1 MRRSRG
7 RVLGPILI
15 AGLVLTGTSGAVAE
29 SDAKRFPT
37 LDSLRDAS
45 DLIVVGQVTAV
56 EPGEPL
62 VDEANTCEST
72 DATVAISRRLRA
84 RSAARPWSSTTPATA
99 VQRRCWARGSRR
111 ARRCSS
117 WSRSRPSAST
127 RPRPRRSWGARRTAR
142 SRSARP
148 GTPLPPRVVR
158 PPVRGAG
165 RGRGHADAAPDG
177 RDRTDPGPA
186 RTGQP
191 GAGVARPPPSRLVAR
206 LTTPPQATV
215 RSCASRRRGRRRQS
229 RSTRA

>member
-72 DATVAISRRLRA
+72 DATVAISRRLKGEVGGQTVVVHYA
-84 RSAARPWSSTTPATA
+84 GDCGPAPVLGKGIPSGTTLFFLVEEPALGEHSTTTQAIVGRAPDGTIA
-99 VQRRCWARGSRR
+99 VRKAGDSPSSARGP
-111 ARRCSS
+111 A
-117 WSRSRPSAST
+117 
-127 RPRPRRSWGARRTAR
+127 AR
-142 SRSARP
+142 SRSWSRP
-148 GTPLPPRVVR
+148 RTRRRCPR
-158 PPVRGAG
+158 
-165 RGRGHADAAPDG
+165 
-177 RDRTDPGPA
+177 RTRSHGPRACSDGPA
-186 RTGQP
+186 WRW
-191 GAGVARPPPSRLVAR
+191 R
-206 LTTPPQATV
+206 
-215 RSCASRRRGRRRQS
+215 RSSAS
-229 RSTRA
+229 